1 MVSGKTKTSTTQG
14 GLISYLAKLG
24 LGDEDLTRVISL
36 LHTGT
41 GESAP
46 LPKQREEL
54 IQALPEGG
62 LLESKFEDKFFTEQD
77 LEARPAGRSF
87 AYPSSENGQDISG
100 RGATDSEGGLPVL
113 LQ

>member
-36 LHTGT
+36 LHTGK

-46 LPKQREEL
+46 PPKQREEL
-54 IQALPEGG
+54 IQALPEGD
-62 LLESKFEDKFFTEQD
+62 LLEGKFEDKFFPKSRISR
-77 LEARPAGRSF
+77 LSVAGTVISPSQHRKRSG
-87 AYPSSENGQDISG
+87 YSWPRSSRS
-100 RGATDSEGGLPVL
+100 
-113 LQ
+113 